1 MKRTSLAAIALAV
14 LVLGAGCRTEETTPP
29 LPTALPPAPTGSTGG
44 VIATEPA
51 TETVVTVTA
60 APTEAPPTE
69 ALPTETLP
77 TAPPTP
83 EATATMVTPTPDL
96 SPTPAPTETPWPTL
110 TPDPNTSVFAP
121 GQVDTATLAE
131 GGSRAY
137 LIDGVQFQPQVLF
150 VEPVRELDV
159 ALASYAGDQTGQLP
173 EGGAPLSSADNA
185 LAGRPEVLVLSPESS
200 GTYTFVVRATSGAG
214 EFTAHLYSPTAAA
227 LGMAVQQPDTLGA
240 GETKSYSVTSR
251 GARPVLVMVDPTD
264 LSDVAIDILDAN
276 GGLLTT
282 SNFGGAGGIETA
294 YVLPMGT
301 TSYTVNVREANG
313 QPSSY
318 NVAIVTMD

>member
-1 MKRTSLAAIALAV
+1 MRRTSLAAALLAI
-14 LVLGAGCRTEETTPP
+14 LILGAGCRTQEEIPP
-29 LPTALPPAPTGSTGG
+29 LPTALPPAPTASTEGG
-44 VIATEPA
+44 TATEPA
-51 TETVVTVTA
+51 TAPAATDTA
-60 APTEAPPTE
+60 APTEAPATE
-69 ALPTETLP
+69 APPTV
-77 TAPPTP
+77 PPTP
-83 EATATMVTPTPDL
+83 EATATVAVPTPDVTPTA
-96 SPTPAPTETPWPTL
+96 APTETPWPTV
-110 TPDPNTSVFAP
+110 TPDPNVSVFAP
-121 GQVDTATLAE
+121 GQADTATLAE
-131 GGSRAY
+131 GGSNAY

-159 ALASYAGDQTGQLP
+159 ALASYAGDQTGQVP
-173 EGGAPLSSADNA
+173 EGGTPLSSADNA
-185 LAGRPEVLVLSPESS
+185 LAGRPEVLVLSPDAS
-200 GTYTFVVRATSGAG
+200 GTFTFVVRATSGAG
-214 EFTAHLYSPTAAA
+214 EYTAHLYSPTAAA
-227 LGMAVQQPDTLGA
+227 LGMAVQQPDTLAA

-282 SNFGGAGGIETA
+282 SNFSGAGGIETA

-301 TSYTVNVREANG
+301 TSYTVNVREAGG